1 MLILANIVGF
11 VSLYWRYFATGL
23 AVLVLLVAVVFTYR
37 SCSKPAKLDEAAI
50 QKAQNAIAENDRRK
64 MIEVLAEIDTKEA
77 EIDSTL
83 KQIEIDRERAKNDY
97 MVNLKSELE
106 IRMLHEKIDHL
117 ILSQQQEVLEV
128 HKEQMEILINVI
140 KRLDKLDDKK

>member
-37 SCSKPAKLDEAAI
+37 SCSRPAKLDEAAI
-50 QKAQNAIAENDRRK
+50 QKAQDAIAENDRRK
-64 MIEVLAEIDTKEA
+64 MIEVLAESDTKEA

-83 KQIEIDRERAKNDY
+83 KQIEIDRERAKKNYIDKT
-97 MVNLKSELE
+97 NAELAAELE
-106 IRMLHEKIDHL
+106 RRAR
-117 ILSQQQEVLEV
+117 Q
-128 HKEQMEILINVI
+128 
-140 KRLDKLDDKK
+140 

>member
-23 AVLVLLVAVVFTYR
+23 AVLVLLIAIVFTYR
-37 SCSKPAKLDEAAI
+37 SCSRPAKLDEAAI

-77 EIDSTL
+77 EIDSTI
-83 KQIEIDRERAKNDY
+83 KQIEMDRERAKKNYIDKT
-97 MVNLKSELE
+97 NAELAAELE
-106 IRMLHEKIDHL
+106 RRAR
-117 ILSQQQEVLEV
+117 Q
-128 HKEQMEILINVI
+128 
-140 KRLDKLDDKK
+140 

>member
-23 AVLVLLVAVVFTYR
+23 AVLVLLIAIVFTQR
-37 SCSKPAKLDEAAI
+37 SCSRPAKLDEAAI

-64 MIEVLAEIDTKEA
+64 MIEVLAESDTKEA

-83 KQIEIDRERAKNDY
+83 KQIEMDRERAKKNYTDKT
-97 MVNLKSELE
+97 NAELAAELE
-106 IRMLHEKIDHL
+106 RRAK
-117 ILSQQQEVLEV
+117 Q
-128 HKEQMEILINVI
+128 
-140 KRLDKLDDKK
+140 

>member
-64 MIEVLAEIDTKEA
+64 MIEVLAESDTKEA
-77 EIDSTL
+77 EIDSTI
-83 KQIEIDRERAKNDY
+83 KQIEIDRERAKKNYIDKT
-97 MVNLKSELE
+97 NAELAAELE
-106 IRMLHEKIDHL
+106 RRAR
-117 ILSQQQEVLEV
+117 Q
-128 HKEQMEILINVI
+128 
-140 KRLDKLDDKK
+140 